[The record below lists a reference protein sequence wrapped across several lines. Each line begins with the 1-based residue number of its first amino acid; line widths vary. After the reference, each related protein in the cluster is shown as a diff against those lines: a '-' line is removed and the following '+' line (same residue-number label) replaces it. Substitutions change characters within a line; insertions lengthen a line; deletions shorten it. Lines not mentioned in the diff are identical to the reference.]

1 MPLCRWVW
9 LLGVVAPVGLTASA
23 QGSDWGAALTFY
35 ASFDEGVDAVFSEGD
50 AAIYTLINPSE
61 KTLKAGLP
69 EGGAT
74 ALLKEGGRLG
84 GCLDFQ
90 DADADWIL
98 YRAENNLKYRESD
111 WQGTVSI
118 WLRCDPVDGL
128 APGYCDPIQITPRQW
143 NDAAFF
149 IDFNKEG
156 SPRDFRLGAFS
167 DLELWNPENV
177 DVPEPERPLVTAQE
191 PGFSPDQWTHVA
203 FTWEG
208 YNNGTTEALTRFYI
222 DGELNGTLKGWEQQ
236 FTWAADERSA
246 IMLGLHYIG
255 QLDELACFNRA
266 LDAEEIRALYA
277 KPESVAEG
285 VK

>member
-1 MPLCRWVW
+1 MRFTRLVFCSF
-9 LLGVVAPVGLTASA
+9 GVALAGGPHIAK
-23 QGSDWGAALTFY
+23 GSDLQEALTLY
-35 ASFDEGVDAVFSEGD
+35 ASFDEGTDATFSAGD
-50 AAIYTLINPSE
+50 AALYTLVNPRE
-61 KTLKAGLP
+61 KLLEKGLP
-69 EGGAT
+69 KGGGT
-74 ALLKEGGRLG
+74 ARLEESGRLG

-98 YRAENNLKYRESD
+98 YQAEKNLAYTSED
-111 WQGTVSI
+111 WQGTVSL

-149 IDFNKEG
+149 VDFNKEG

-167 DLELWNPENV
+167 DLSLWNPE
-177 DVPEPERPLVTAQE
+177 DKEVPESERPLVVSE
-191 PGFSPDQWTHVA
+191 NPGFSPDKWTHVA

-208 YNNGTTEALTRFYI
+208 YNNGDTEAVTRLYI
-222 DGELNGTLKGWEQQ
+222 DGKPNGVLKDWNQR
-236 FTWAADERSA
+236 FTWGDQEQSA
-246 IMLGLHYIG
+246 LMLGLHYIG

-266 LDAEEIRALYA
+266 LSAAEVLSLYA
-277 KPESVAEG
+277 EPEALAGG